1 MKYPYTQK
9 VKDWDILEL
18 KTAIRRL
25 ESELKEIESV
35 EQVTQWYS
43 FQLFALVDEL
53 VRIKM
58 ILSLY
63 ELSND

>member
-1 MKYPYTQK
+1 
-9 VKDWDILEL
+9 L

-58 ILSLY
+58 ILSFY